1 MSKKIYYRYDPHTL
15 NYERVYPTAKEKAIG
30 FLRHF
35 FISALLGCGLFFL
48 LSYYLDSPYEKMLK
62 QEISVL
68 SSQNKI
74 LSKQIDQAES
84 VLRERELRDDNLYRV
99 MLQAEPLPDEM
110 RSGNFVETN
119 RYEELAGLS
128 NESLVKNTA
137 VKMDL
142 LNKRLYFQSKSYD
155 ELLNLF
161 NNKEARLLCIP
172 AIQPI
177 LNKDLKQTSSGFG
190 RRVDPIYKT
199 VRMHTG
205 MDFTAKPGTPV
216 YATGDGVV
224 EKADWDQ
231 GYGKTVIINHG
242 YGYKTVYAHLND
254 YVAKRGQKVKRGE
267 VIGKVGSTGKATG
280 PHLHYE
286 VHHKGTPVNPQNYY
300 FMDLS
305 PAEYDKMVQLSSTM
319 GRMMD

>member
-1 MSKKIYYRYDPHTL
+1 MSKKIYYRYNPHTL
-15 NYERVYPTAKEKAIG
+15 NYERVYPTTGEKIIG

-35 FISALLGCGLFFL
+35 FISSIIGCGLFFL
-48 LSYYLDSPYEKMLK
+48 LSYYLDSPFEKMQK
-62 QEISVL
+62 REISVL
-68 SSQNKI
+68 TSQNKV
-74 LSKQIDQAES
+74 LSHRIDQAEKM
-84 VLRERELRDDNLYRV
+84 LTELELRDDNLYRV
-99 MLQAEPLPDEM
+99 MLQAEPLPEEM
-110 RSGNFVETN
+110 RSGNFSNTN
-119 RYEELAGLS
+119 RYAELTNLS
-128 NESLVKNTA
+128 NEDLIKSTA
-137 VKMDL
+137 QKMDL

-155 ELLNLF
+155 ELMKLF
-161 NNKEARLLCIP
+161 NDKENRILCIP

-199 VRMHTG
+199 VRMHSG
-205 MDFTAKPGTPV
+205 MDFTAKTGTPV
-216 YATGDGVV
+216 YATGDGVI

-242 YGYKTVYAHLND
+242 YGYKTLYAHLND
-254 YVAKRGQKVKRGE
+254 YSVKKGTKVKRGE

-280 PHLHYE
+280 SHLHYE
-286 VHHKGTPVNPQNYY
+286 VHYKGKPVNPQNYY
-300 FMDLS
+300 FMDLT